1 MTDFRFDPSRM
12 RDRKLRRRKATI
24 RILSR
29 LGFSPVEIARMDG
42 DCTAWDI
49 IEYFRF
55 CESFRAHFEAVAE
68 GREPLSSPYD

>member
-1 MTDFRFDPSRM
+1 MTDFRFDPRRM

-24 RILSR
+24 QILSR

-55 CESFRAHFEAVAE
+55 VERFRSHIEAVAE
-68 GREPLSSPYD
+68 EREPPSSPYD